1 MTIYDLKPA
10 FTNLLR
16 PACRWLAARGVTPNQ
31 LTITAALLSVATGTS
46 VFLLHER
53 TAVLLAVPVVLL
65 VRMALNALDGMLA
78 REHKQQTPLGG
89 FLNELGDVIS
99 DIALYL
105 PFALIAGVSG
115 ELVLLIVL
123 LAVLSEMT
131 GVVAVQAGA
140 DRRYD
145 GPMGKSDRAF
155 FFGALALALG
165 LGLDAGLWVQTLLAF
180 VSALLVATIVNRVS
194 NALKQG
200 GPVATD

>member
-16 PACRWLAARGVTPNQ
+16 PVCRWLAARGVTPNQ
-31 LTITAALLSVATGTS
+31 LTIGAVLLSVATGAGIA
-46 VFLLHER
+46 FLHQY
-53 TAVLLAVPVVLL
+53 AVVLLAVPVVLL
-65 VRMALNALDGMLA
+65 VRMGLNALDGMLA
-78 REHKQQTPLGG
+78 REHNQQTRLGG
-89 FLNELGDVIS
+89 FLNELGDVVS

-115 ELVLLIVL
+115 ELILLTVL

-155 FFGALALALG
+155 FFGTLALALG
-165 LGLDAGLWVQTLLAF
+165 LGLEAGLWVQTLLAF
-180 VSALLVATIVNRVS
+180 VSLLLVVTIINRVS